1 MGMSYKVNKENMSM
15 TANGANTHMTTNDEC
30 LDFFALGGA
39 MRENNE
45 KEILTLFNAAF
56 ESNKLLA
63 MKLLFYMRDI
73 RGGQGERRIFR
84 IILKHLANTNPDVV
98 SKNLE
103 LIPEFGRWD
112 DLYALEGTPLE
123 REMFAF
129 IKRQFYID
137 IKSNTPSLLAKW
149 LKSENASSR
158 ETIRLA
164 RKTRKALKLSSKQ
177 YRKALS
183 RLRRRIGIIE
193 RLISE
198 NKWSEIEYDKIP
210 SNAGFKY
217 SNAFARHDYERYN
230 EFLDRAKDVVYSES
244 VNADVLY
251 PYEIVRRAY
260 KYFDDWSYHDEIT
273 QTERDALEVYWKNL
287 KDYFANQ
294 PDNYSA
300 ICVVDTSGSMG
311 GTPMEV
317 ALSLGLYTAERCK
330 GPFKDTFIT
339 FSERPKIQQIVG
351 EDVYEKLSNM
361 SRADWGMNTNIKAV
375 FDLLLNKA
383 VKGGLT
389 QETLPQNIF
398 IISDM
403 EFDYCTMHND
413 TNTLMEEI
421 YDEWKAKGYEMPHLI
436 FWNVNASS
444 RNIPILGKGKISY
457 VSGFSPSIFE
467 AVLSN
472 KSGYELMMEVLN
484 NKRYDKITV

>member
-1 MGMSYKVNKENMSM
+1 MGMSYKVNKENMSI

-56 ESNKLLA
+56 AENKLLA

-84 IILKHLANTNPDVV
+84 IILRHLANTNPDVV

-210 SNAGFKY
+210 YNAGFKY
-217 SNAFARHDYERYN
+217 SNAFARHDYERYS

-287 KDYFANQ
+287 KDYFVNQ

-339 FSERPKIQQIVG
+339 FSERPKIQQVVG

-436 FWNVNASS
+436 FWNVNARS
-444 RNIPILGKGKISY
+444 RNIPVLGKGKISY